1 MENPRLRV
9 LLLCGGQST
18 EHEISLESCRSVAA
32 AIDRERFA
40 PIVAGITRDG
50 VWQFYGEEEFADDA
64 DDPSKIHLKPGAPV
78 CFPGRSAKGAVLHVA
93 DRSETVPFDVA
104 FPVLHGLHGE
114 DGTVQGL
121 FEMFGVPYVG
131 CDYTSSANCM
141 DKDLT
146 KILLNSA
153 GLHTANALVLRRGE
167 SLPADYVEERL
178 GMPIFVKPART
189 GSSVGISKVK
199 SIEALEDALA
209 EAFKYDNKVLLEE
222 CVVGREI
229 ECGVLEKPDGQLF
242 VAQPGEVI
250 PHDEFYSYA
259 AKYLNADGATVEA
272 EADLTEDEAEEVKR
286 LAAKAFHVLGCNGM
300 ARIDFFLSAQGEWVL
315 NEVNTIPGFT
325 SISLY
330 PRMMKNSGIDYA
342 ELITLLIE
350 NALTRQNNAQ
360 FVLGNA

>member
-18 EHEISLESCRSVAA
+18 EHEISLESCRSVVA
-32 AIDRERFA
+32 AIDRERFL

-50 VWQFYGEEEFADDA
+50 IWQYYGEEEFADDA
-64 DDPSKIHLKPGAPV
+64 DDPAKIHLKSGAPV
-78 CFPGRSAKGAVLHVA
+78 CFPGRAAKGAVLHVEGLT
-93 DRSETVPFDVA
+93 ETVPFDVA
-104 FPVLHGLHGE
+104 FPVLHGMHGE

-141 DKDLT
+141 DKDIT

-153 GLHTANALVLRRGE
+153 GLRTANALVVRRGE
-167 SLPADYVEERL
+167 SLPADYIEERL
-178 GMPIFVKPART
+178 GLPVFVKPART

-199 SIEALEDALA
+199 KLEDLDSALK

-222 CVVGREI
+222 CIVGREI
-229 ECGVLEKPDGQLF
+229 ECGVLERPDGQLF

-250 PHDEFYSYA
+250 PHEEFYSYS
-259 AKYLNADGATVEA
+259 AKYLNADGATIEA
-272 EADLTEDEAEEVKR
+272 EADLSEEDAEEAKR
-286 LAAKAFHVLGCNGM
+286 LAAKAFHVLGCGGM
-300 ARIDFFLSAQGEWVL
+300 ARIDFFLSEQSEWVL

-325 SISLY
+325 NISLY

-342 ELITLLIE
+342 DLITMLLEGAVARQQANIL
-350 NALTRQNNAQ
+350 ALQ
-360 FVLGNA
+360 

>member
-32 AIDRERFA
+32 AIDRERFL
-40 PIVAGITRDG
+40 PIVAGITREG
-50 VWQFYGEEEFADDA
+50 VWQYYGEGEFADDVE
-64 DDPSKIHLKPGAPV
+64 DPTKIHLKAGAPV
-78 CFPGRSAKGAVLHVA
+78 CYPGRGAKGAVLHVDGQA
-93 DRSETVPFDVA
+93 ETVPFDVA

-141 DKDLT
+141 DKDIT

-153 GLHTANALVLRRGE
+153 GLSTANALVLRRGE
-167 SLPADYVEERL
+167 VLPADYIEERL

-199 SIEALEDALA
+199 SREDLPTALT

-222 CVVGREI
+222 CIAGREI
-229 ECGVLEKPDGQLF
+229 ECGVLERPDGQLF

-250 PHDEFYSYA
+250 PHEEFYSYS
-259 AKYLNADGATVEA
+259 AKYLNADGATIEA
-272 EADLTEDEAEEVKR
+272 EADLTEEESEEVKR
-286 LAAKAFHVLGCNGM
+286 LAAKAFHVLGCGGM
-300 ARIDFFLSAQGEWVL
+300 ARIDFFLSNQGEWVL

-330 PRMMKNSGIDYA
+330 PQMMKNSGIDYA
-342 ELITLLIE
+342 DLITLLLE
-350 NALTRQNNAQ
+350 SALARQQANILALQ
-360 FVLGNA
+360 